1 MTYRLIAAAAGLILT
16 GGFLTGIPLRA
27 EVIEQVLV
35 KVNGEIVS
43 KSDFEQRLTSSLA
56 RPEYANAKSDL
67 ELQKAIGE
75 LTPDLILEA
84 VDELLLTQR
93 GRELNYSL
101 SDAQFKE
108 ILENIKKQNNLT
120 EEAQF
125 QAALKQEGMT
135 LVDLRR
141 NIERSMMISQ
151 VQSAEVTQKLSA
163 TEEEAREYF
172 EAHRSDF
179 TTPSEVMLREI
190 LIEVGQRPNGHDLN
204 RRVWEAGAGRRDY
217 TFHAAIDYAA
227 DIPVVAR
234 DLFPGY
240 QHVGSK
246 RSGHSSIVSRGGAP
260 ACGEKGHSSSFRP
273 ASFPPIQPPR
283 HRTAASRRGP

>member
-84 VDELLLTQR
+84 VDELLLIQR

-120 EEAQF
+120 E
-125 QAALKQEGMT
+125 
-135 LVDLRR
+135 
-141 NIERSMMISQ
+141 
-151 VQSAEVTQKLSA
+151 
-163 TEEEAREYF
+163 
-172 EAHRSDF
+172 
-179 TTPSEVMLREI
+179 
-190 LIEVGQRPNGHDLN
+190 
-204 RRVWEAGAGRRDY
+204 
-217 TFHAAIDYAA
+217 
-227 DIPVVAR
+227 
-234 DLFPGY
+234 
-240 QHVGSK
+240 
-246 RSGHSSIVSRGGAP
+246 
-260 ACGEKGHSSSFRP
+260 
-273 ASFPPIQPPR
+273 
-283 HRTAASRRGP
+283 